1 MQVYAQLGGKDKSR
15 VGGEHSFLTN
25 EDKMLHYICARE
37 RSPCTYDT
45 NCPKVL
51 SSIRQAEKE
60 MPTKQ
65 LCMNARTKYQTLIS
79 SPCESSAC
87 ARNTARCFYVPEDWC
102 YPLLHPFKS
111 SLS

>member
-1 MQVYAQLGGKDKSR
+1 
-15 VGGEHSFLTN
+15 
-25 EDKMLHYICARE
+25 MLHYICARE

-45 NCPKVL
+45 KRPEVL

-79 SPCESSAC
+79 LPCGFSAR
-87 ARNTARCFYVPEDWC
+87 AQNTACCFYVPEDWY
-102 YPLLHPFKS
+102 YPLLHSSKS